1 MFRLSTCRVARRRAF
16 ALVAMLM
23 LVWCQ
28 IVASAHART
37 MVSMDGMGAG
47 NHMAAMTGCDG
58 LPDTDGDDASDC
70 PSEHASSEIAKLPIF
85 AALPPALPF
94 EVVRTAERGPVALVR
109 HELPQGRAP
118 PRPRLCCWLI

>member
-1 MFRLSTCRVARRRAF
+1 MTRLSPRMLARRRAF
-16 ALVAMLM
+16 ALVAMLI

-28 IVASAHART
+28 IVASAHATT
-37 MVSMDGMGAG
+37 MVGMGGSAD
-47 NHMAAMTGCDG
+47 MAAMVGCDG

-70 PSEHASSEIAKLPIF
+70 PTEDATSDIGKLPVF

-94 EVVRTAERGPVALVR
+94 GVVRTAELGPVGLVR
-109 HELPQGRAP
+109 YELPQGRAP